1 MRLPDTAALVTGA
14 ASGIGRAVAERF
26 AREGARVAVADRDL
40 LGAEETVRRIAAAGG
55 DALAVAVDVA
65 DPAAVAAM
73 VARAEARFGRVD
85 VLVNNAAVGGGDGV
99 LAIDPDDWDRTL
111 AVVLKSAYLCTRAV
125 LPGMVARRRGSIVNV
140 ASVNG
145 LTALGEEDYSAA
157 KAGLINLTQNLAL
170 KHGRDGIRANV
181 VCPGTVRTPIW
192 RDRLAR
198 QPDVFE
204 RLAAWYPLGR
214 VGEPDDVANAVLF
227 LASDEAAWITGA
239 VLPVDGG
246 LTAGLPH
253 LAAALQAPPR
263 PE

>member
-26 AREGARVAVADRDL
+26 AREGARVAIADRDL
-40 LGAEETVRRIAAAGG
+40 PGAEETVRRIEGAGG
-55 DALAVAVDVA
+55 VALALRVDVA

-170 KHGRDGIRANV
+170 KHGRDGVRANV

-192 RDRLAR
+192 RERLAR
-198 QPDVFE
+198 QPDVFD

-246 LTAGLPH
+246 LTAGLPR
-253 LAAALQAPPR
+253 LAAALEAAPPDS
-263 PE
+263 